1 MRINAVLTDDLIK
14 KIDAVAKEQ
23 KKSRSKFIREA
34 SERYLTEYKREK
46 EEEMRIKK
54 FASAAR
60 IQDRLRKKGR
70 VWDGVAAIRK
80 WRGKAG

>member
-46 EEEMRIKK
+46 EEEMRLKK

-70 VWDGVAAIRK
+70 VWDGVAEIRK

>member
-1 MRINAVLTDDLIK
+1 MRINAVLTDDLVK

-34 SERYLTEYKREK
+34 SERYIAEYKREK
-46 EEEMRIKK
+46 EEEMRMKK

-60 IQDRLRKKGR
+60 IQDRLRKKGGA
-70 VWDGVAAIRK
+70 WDGVAEIRK
-80 WRGKAG
+80 WREKAG

>member
-14 KIDAVAKEQ
+14 KIDAVAKDQ
-23 KKSRSKFIREA
+23 RKSRSRFIREA
-34 SERYLTEYKREK
+34 SERYIAEYERAK

-54 FASAAR
+54 FENAVR

-70 VWDGVAAIRK
+70 TWDGVAEIRK
-80 WRGKAG
+80 WRQKVG